1 MRDGRRKH
9 FFSAGVLM
17 LALALAGCGQ
27 APWWGTRS
35 DPPSSSP
42 AAAATRS
49 AADTARPAAE
59 ASARQPATP
68 APAAAAPPVPVLPFD
83 EAVLKAANTLLSSVR
98 VESGSAV
105 KHRLVIDPLVDG
117 MSGVQ
122 SVATRSMGLRIAELV
137 RNNYPQFSVEPFS
150 AVNVAKSPIVLVGT
164 FTGVNKEGK
173 TQGAREAYRIC
184 LALADLSSG
193 KILAKGVARAQMEGV
208 DVTPTPYF
216 RDSPTWTPDLA
227 TEGYIKTC
235 QGTKAGDAIHPAYVD
250 RILAASLVSE
260 AIDAYNARHYQ
271 EALDLYTSAQNT
283 AAGDQ
288 LRVYNGIYLANRKLG
303 RRAAATDAFGRVV
316 DFGLANKRLAVK
328 LLFKAGSTAFW
339 SDPQVSGDYNTW
351 LEQIAKRTTRSG
363 DCLEITGHTSPT
375 GPEPLNERL
384 SLLRAEFIQK
394 RLIAQAHALAKRT
407 LINGVGSRE
416 TMVGTGKDDASDA
429 LDRRVEFKVLSCAA

>member
-1 MRDGRRKH
+1 MMSLKPKH
-9 FFSAGVLM
+9 SVGVAARNGISVFV
-17 LALALAGCGQ
+17 LAASLLACTQ
-27 APWWGTRS
+27 PPWWGAAQ
-35 DPPSSSP
+35 PQSSASP
-42 AAAATRS
+42 AT
-49 AADTARPAAE
+49 RPAAE
-59 ASARQPATP
+59 ASPRQASP
-68 APAAAAPPVPVLPFD
+68 APPAAISALPFD

-98 VESGSAV
+98 FESGGVASQA

-122 SVATRSMGLRIAELV
+122 SAATRSMGLRIAELV
-137 RNNYPQFSVEPFS
+137 RNSYPQFSVEPFS

-173 TQGAREAYRIC
+173 TEGTREAYRIC

-193 KILAKGVARAQMEGV
+193 KILAKGVARAQMGGV

-216 RDSPTWTPDLA
+216 RDSPTWAPDLA

-235 QGTKAGDAIHPAYVD
+235 QGTKAGDSIHPAYVD
-250 RILAASLVSE
+250 RILAAALVSE
-260 AIDAYNARHYQ
+260 AIDAYNARHYR
-271 EALDLYTSAQNT
+271 ESLDLYTSALNT
-283 AAGDQ
+283 SAGDQ
-288 LRVYNGIYLANRKLG
+288 LRVYNGIYLSNWKLG

-328 LLFKAGSTAFW
+328 FLFKAGSTAFW

-351 LEQIAKRTTRSG
+351 LDQIAKRTTRSG

-384 SLLRAEFIQK
+384 SLLRAEFIEK
-394 RLIAQAHALAKRT
+394 RLATQAPALARRMLT
-407 LINGVGSRE
+407 NGVGSRE
-416 TMVGTGKDDASDA
+416 TMVGTGKDDATDA
-429 LDRRVEFKVLSCAA
+429 LDRRVEFKVLSCGA